1 MKQKISSI
9 LIFVLIML
17 TACSCAPQNTS
28 ESSNLSTPA
37 SFPTAEATDKPAEPA
52 ETPVTPA
59 ETSAVQE
66 GFISDEFIT
75 NGLDRVQA
83 DPGMF
88 GAFFADYKAENH
100 LGIVKPE
107 DFRAFHTGTLFNVN
121 LPANVQPT
129 DSDKVM
135 ISYTQFGDYD
145 TIEENSGILLDVM
158 AQLPE
163 EKIPDSLLS
172 YDKFIEIIASPNLVS
187 TQGELSIIQWEIQV
201 SCLYTDTGKTFFDFF
216 TGSRPQGLVTYHK
229 DDKYID
235 GSFPILDAVN
245 CALKYANNEIEM
257 TVSSDNLL
265 DGQLFP
271 QHGMFGEQK
280 DGDVPT
286 CSMPLLV
293 EFAPADTVSFAILMT
308 DPDSVPLAGYEWVHW
323 MVVNLETVDLPENA
337 SKLRAA
343 QMIQGTNDFG
353 TIGYGGPTPPDK
365 THTYVI
371 TAYAL
376 DTMLDLQN
384 GFTKEAFDA
393 AIKGHILAE
402 ASMTCEYP
410 NLNEDFF

>member
-9 LIFVLIML
+9 LIIIFLML
-17 TACSCAPQNTS
+17 TVCSCAS
-28 ESSNLSTPA
+28 KKSSVPNNVSAPGSSAMTEPA
-37 SFPTAEATDKPAEPA
+37 AQPAEPTDA
-52 ETPVTPA
+52 PATPA
-59 ETSAVQE
+59 DQE
-66 GFISDEFIT
+66 GYVSDEFIAD
-75 NGLDRVQA
+75 GLDRVQA
-83 DPGMF
+83 DPGTF
-88 GAFFADYKAENH
+88 GAFFADYKTENH
-100 LGIVKPE
+100 LGIVNPE
-107 DFRAFHTGTLFNVN
+107 DFRAFHTGTLFKVN
-121 LPANVQPT
+121 LPANAQPT
-129 DSDKVM
+129 GSDKVM

-145 TIEENSGILLDVM
+145 SIKEHSGILLDVM
-158 AQLPE
+158 AQLPD
-163 EKIPDSLLS
+163 EKIPDSLRN
-172 YDKFIEIIASPNLVS
+172 YDKLIEIIASPNLVS
-187 TQGELSIIQWEIQV
+187 TQGKLSIIQWEIQV

-257 TVSSDNLL
+257 TVSSDNLM

-308 DPDSVPLAGYEWVHW
+308 DPDSVPIAGYEWVHW

-343 QMIQGTNDFG
+343 QLIQGTNDFG

-384 GFTKEAFDA
+384 GFTKEEFDA

-410 NLNEDFF
+410 NLNEDFFH